1 MFSPLTIPPPPPTE
15 TSEESLRIHVYDEHG
30 YLPIHRAALQG
41 HEAILRMILD
51 EAQKRN
57 ELTQQLEALTHDGNE
72 MTPLL
77 LATAAGR
84 LETIACLISY
94 PVNFQA
100 VDVNGHGKASGL
112 FLLRLRSHR
121 DVFRSRRDRRS
132 FAERTHVEIHHRSAD
147 RL

>member
-1 MFSPLTIPPPPPTE
+1 MFSPLTIPPTSE
-15 TSEESLRIHVYDEHG
+15 TNEESLRIHVYDEHG

-41 HEAILRMILD
+41 HEAILRLILD

-57 ELTQQLEALTHDGNE
+57 ELTQQLEALTRDGNE

-100 VDVNGHGKASGL
+100 VDVNGHGRRFRDIFSVSHRLG
-112 FLLRLRSHR
+112 FQISLRSP
-121 DVFRSRRDRRS
+121 FSRRTNVR
-132 FAERTHVEIHHRSAD
+132 
-147 RL
+147 